1 MTNKFCRRAS
11 APACAFSGKRRA
23 ILTGFVSVPATLFI
37 SQAGA
42 FRLGKGTGLTKGT
55 SFVEQTDLNP
65 DRMWPVYRRYHLII
79 VGQRDDEKGLTLTKA
94 STDTLAQFLP
104 ESRALLV
111 RAADMRRIGVLIA
124 TDQQDVAVIS
134 AEGAKALFLGEPNSC
149 KLPNWRLDPAWP
161 ATRGGAAPTRNI
173 GAAPAAP
180 RRRGSKEAQ
189 PRVRFYRAYMTAGRW
204 RDGWPL
210 GVARTRRQSWPQLES
225 PTDDHRSSAR
235 ISAGVSSTS
244 YTWSLPK

>member
-11 APACAFSGKRRA
+11 APACAFSGKRRV

-134 AEGAKALFLGEPNSC
+134 AEGAKALFLGEPPFEDITGGPVRTIVSFGTHHMVC
-149 KLPNWRLDPAWP
+149 RPNFRARHAYAIAKTLSEHQERLA
-161 ATRGGAAPTRNI
+161 ATVAASQDVVPMHPGA
-173 GAAPAAP
+173 
-180 RRRGSKEAQ
+180 
-189 PRVRFYRAYMTAGRW
+189 RAFFAGE
-204 RDGWPL
+204 DIPN
-210 GVARTRRQSWPQLES
+210 
-225 PTDDHRSSAR
+225 D
-235 ISAGVSSTS
+235 
-244 YTWSLPK
+244 